1 METKEQLKE
10 DKSKLIDEIL
20 ELVHVIEKKD
30 EQIEHLKKKLNL
42 KNMIIEDE
50 DIDELFNRN
59 S

>member
-20 ELVHVIEKKD
+20 ELVDVIEKKD

>member
-50 DIDELFNRN
+50 DIDELFDRN
-59 S
+59 I

>member
-1 METKEQLKE
+1 METKEQLKQ

>member
-20 ELVHVIEKKD
+20 ELVDVIGKKD

-50 DIDELFNRN
+50 DIDELFDRN

>member
-20 ELVHVIEKKD
+20 ELVSVIEKKD
-30 EQIEHLKKKLNL
+30 EHIEHLKKKLDL
-42 KNMIIEDE
+42 KDMKIEDK
-50 DIDELFNRN
+50 DIDELFDRN

>member
-1 METKEQLKE
+1 METKEQLKQ

-30 EQIEHLKKKLNL
+30 EHIEHLKKKLDL
-42 KNMIIEDE
+42 KDMKIEDK
-50 DIDELFNRN
+50 DIDELFDRN

>member
-20 ELVHVIEKKD
+20 ELVDVIEKKD

-50 DIDELFNRN
+50 DIDELFDRN

>member
-20 ELVHVIEKKD
+20 ELVDVIEKKD

-42 KNMIIEDE
+42 KNMKFEDK
-50 DIDELFNRN
+50 DIDELFDRN
-59 S
+59 I

>member
-50 DIDELFNRN
+50 DIDKLFNRN

>member
-20 ELVHVIEKKD
+20 DLVSVIEKKD
-30 EQIEHLKKKLNL
+30 EHIEHLKKKLDL
-42 KNMIIEDE
+42 KNMTIEDE
-50 DIDELFNRN
+50 DIDELFDRN

>member
-20 ELVHVIEKKD
+20 ELVDVIGKKD

>member
-20 ELVHVIEKKD
+20 DLVSVIEKKD
-30 EQIEHLKKKLNL
+30 EHIEHLKKKLDL
-42 KNMIIEDE
+42 KNMTIKDE
-50 DIDELFNRN
+50 DIDELFDRN

>member
-20 ELVHVIEKKD
+20 DLVSVIEKKD
-30 EQIEHLKKKLNL
+30 EHIEHLKKKLDL
-42 KNMIIEDE
+42 KNMTIENE
-50 DIDELFNRN
+50 DIDELFDRN

>member
-50 DIDELFNRN
+50 DVDELFDRN
-59 S
+59 I

>member
-42 KNMIIEDE
+42 KNMIIEDK
-50 DIDELFNRN
+50 DIDELFEHNN
-59 S
+59 

>member
-10 DKSKLIDEIL
+10 DKSKLFDEIL

-50 DIDELFNRN
+50 DIDELFDRN
-59 S
+59 I

>member
-20 ELVHVIEKKD
+20 ELVDVIEKKD

-42 KNMIIEDE
+42 KNMIIEDK
-50 DIDELFNRN
+50 DIDELFDRN
-59 S
+59 I